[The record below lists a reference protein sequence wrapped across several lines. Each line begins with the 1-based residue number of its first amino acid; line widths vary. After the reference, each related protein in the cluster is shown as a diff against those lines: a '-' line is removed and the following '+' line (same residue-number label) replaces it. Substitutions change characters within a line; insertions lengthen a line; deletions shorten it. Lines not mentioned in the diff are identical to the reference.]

1 MTKFALMALLAPIAF
16 GQQYNRPW
24 CSNDAVAGT
33 YVASCTGFITPVA
46 NGPSLPMT
54 VLGTVTGDLSGYFS
68 GIGTN
73 MIAGAMTTAAMAGP
87 AQVNSDCTGKI
98 TYNKGTPGEMNV
110 QFVVLSNGDEMRGI
124 VVDKGANVSCQLIR
138 IRPYSPR

>member
-24 CSNDAVAGT
+24 CSNDTVAGT
-33 YVASCTGFITPVA
+33 YVVSCEGFITPVA
-46 NGPSLPMT
+46 NGPSFPMT
-54 VLGTVTGDLSGYFS
+54 VLGTVTGDSSGNFS
-68 GIGTN
+68 GIATN
-73 MIAGAMTTAAMAGP
+73 MVAGAMTTAPVAGP

-110 QFVVLSNGDEMRGI
+110 QFVVLSNGYEMRGM
-124 VVDKGANVSCQLIR
+124 VVDKGANVSCHLIR
-138 IRPYSPR
+138 IRPFSLR